1 MRICRLAEKM
11 QATIVEVLKQAERLG
26 IEADTPLSHV
36 SSADEKRLKEVFAK
50 RSAADIER
58 ENAARQ
64 AKLGEKRKRAA
75 DRGSDALKS
84 ERAVLEGNRK
94 RAAEMDAVKKGKPA
108 GKPEEPAPAP
118 EPAAPAPEQPKPAPE
133 PPAPVAEQ
141 PAVTPEPPA
150 TAAAEQPKPPAAV
163 ETPKAAAPVKPAEAK
178 PVAPARPAAPAAATP
193 AKPAPGAP
201 GPAKPAEA
209 KQDQRAAP
217 PAPQKPAPAPAP
229 APSAPPQKGPPP
241 SNPQRPPAQQQSKPP
256 FQQKPPK
263 PKPARYVVEEEHED
277 TVAAPFIG
285 RFAKTDPRDQSKPT
299 RPMGPNK
306 PGGRPPFQRPPQQR
320 GGPPF
325 QQQQQRGGPPQGGWQ
340 QQRGGSQRPPP
351 PPPVQEATVAP
362 DHVITLRG
370 AVTVKDLAEQLG
382 LRPNRLIADLMQL
395 NILASINQR
404 VEIDVAQK
412 IAEKYGYK
420 IEIERAKRDAER
432 KPILRSEDADDAI
445 PEDKSEDLQPRP
457 PVVTFLGHVDHG
469 KTSLMD
475 RIRNTRVASG
485 EAGGITQHIGA
496 YTVEISGRKITF
508 LDTPGHAAFSA
519 MRARGASLTDIAVII
534 IAADDGIMPQT
545 REVIRQAQQ
554 AGVQIM
560 VAINKCDL
568 PTAKPDRVRQMLQG
582 EGLTP
587 EEWGGD
593 LICAEVSAI
602 TGKGVDHLLEMI
614 LLQADVLELTANPLR
629 RADGYV
635 IEAQLEQGL
644 GPTATLLVMGGTL
657 NVGDIVLCGEH
668 FGRIRGLID
677 DRGIRVKSAGPATAV
692 KCMGLSGVPEAGA
705 EFRVMLNDKRARDLA
720 ERAGEERKQ
729 IELSSSKATSLDAL
743 MSQMKSNQRRE
754 LAVIVKAD
762 TQGSAEAI
770 VEALKSIKS
779 EKVVLNIISSG
790 IGNVSATDV
799 NKAMAG
805 KALLLGFSIACETGV
820 QQLAR
825 HVGVRVN
832 TFRIIYE
839 LIDFIKQRMLDLLSP
854 EYKEVIRGHA
864 EIRAAFD
871 IGKMG
876 RVAGCQ
882 LLDGVLKS
890 DGRYRVFRKKEKV
903 WDGKLASL
911 KHFQNEVSEV
921 TGSQECGIFFNGYEE
936 FQVGD
941 IVECY
946 ALEELPRTL

>member
-1 MRICRLAEKM
+1 MQTSIIEVMRLAKG
-11 QATIVEVLKQAERLG
+11 LG
-26 IEADTPLSHV
+26 IDADSPLYHV
-36 SSADEKRLKEVFAK
+36 SSIDEKRVKEAYSK
-50 RSAADIER
+50 RPAAEVER
-58 ENAARQ
+58 EKAARL
-64 AKLGEKRKRAA
+64 AKLREKDERIAARDLTVRKAEQATLEATLSRT
-75 DRGSDALKS
+75 RELDA
-84 ERAVLEGNRK
+84 R
-94 RAAEMDAVKKGKPA
+94 KKGTFVDPSA
-108 GKPEEPAPAP
+108 VVEPPPVEPPPP
-118 EPAAPAPEQPKPAPE
+118 EPVV
-133 PPAPVAEQ
+133 APVAPSSPPP
-141 PAVTPEPPA
+141 PAVE
-150 TAAAEQPKPPAAV
+150 KPV
-163 ETPKAAAPVKPAEAK
+163 EAKPAEA
-178 PVAPARPAAPAAATP
+178 AAAP
-193 AKPAPGAP
+193 AKPAPTVAAA
-201 GPAKPAEA
+201 PAKPVPAT
-209 KQDQRAAP
+209 P
-217 PAPQKPAPAPAP
+217 P
-229 APSAPPQKGPPP
+229 
-241 SNPQRPPAQQQSKPP
+241 PPAQAPAAPKLASPPPPAKPP
-256 FQQKPPK
+256 AAAPAQAQPKPPLK
-263 PKPARYVVEEEHED
+263 PKPARYATAEEDIEPED
-277 TVAAPFIG
+277 ALAAPFIG
-285 RFAKTDPRDQSKPT
+285 KFGKSDSRDAPKGT
-299 RPMGPNK
+299 RPMGSGPNNR
-306 PGGRPPFQRPPQQR
+306 PGGRGPQRPPFNNQQR
-320 GGPPF
+320 PPF
-325 QQQQQRGGPPQGGWQ
+325 NQQRPPFNNQQRPPFNQQQRGGP
-340 QQRGGSQRPPP
+340 QRPPYP
-351 PPPVQEATVAP
+351 PPSAPAPAQDTSVAP
-362 DHVITLRG
+362 DRVIMLRG
-370 AVTVKDLAEQLG
+370 AVVVKDLAEQLG

-404 VEIDVAQK
+404 VEIDIAQK
-412 IAEKYGYK
+412 IADKYGYK
-420 IEIERAKRDAER
+420 IEIERQKRSTER
-432 KPILRSEDADDAI
+432 KPVLRSEDADDAI
-445 PEDKSEDLQPRP
+445 PDDKPEDLQPRP
-457 PVVTFLGHVDHG
+457 PIVTFLGHVDHG

-568 PTAKPDRVRQMLQG
+568 PTARPDKVRQMLQG

-593 LICAEVSAI
+593 LICAEVSAH
-602 TGKGVDHLLEMI
+602 TGAGVDHLLEMI
-614 LLQADVLELTANPLR
+614 LLQADVMELTANPLR

-657 NVGDIVLCGEH
+657 NVGDIVLCGEY

-677 DRGIRVKSAGPATAV
+677 DRGHRVKSGNPATAV

-705 EFRVMLNDKRARDLA
+705 EFRVMLNDKRARELA

-729 IELSSSKATSLDAL
+729 VELSSSSKVASLDAL
-743 MSQMKSNQRRE
+743 MSQMKDNQRRE

-770 VEALKSIKS
+770 VEALKNIKS
-779 EKVVLNIISSG
+779 EKVSLNIISSG

-799 NKAMAG
+799 NKAAAG
-805 KALLLGFSIACETGV
+805 KALLIGFSIACETGV

-839 LIDFIKQRMLDLLSP
+839 LLDFVKQRMIDLLAP

-882 LLDGVLKS
+882 LLDGLLRAN
-890 DGRYRVFRKKEKV
+890 GRYRVFRKKEKV
-903 WDGKLASL
+903 WDGKLSSL
-911 KHFQNEVSEV
+911 RHFQNEVSEV
-921 TGSQECGIFFNGYEE
+921 TGSQECGIFFNGFEE

>member
-1 MRICRLAEKM
+1 MAAPFIERLAKPD
-11 QATIVEVLKQAERLG
+11 AR
-26 IEADTPLSHV
+26 DTPKGV
-36 SSADEKRLKEVFAK
+36 RPMGPKDR
-50 RSAADIER
+50 RGPPPR
-58 ENAARQ
+58 NNAPLQ
-64 AKLGEKRKRAA
+64 PP
-75 DRGSDALKS
+75 RGPQ
-84 ERAVLEGNRK
+84 R
-94 RAAEMDAVKKGKPA
+94 
-108 GKPEEPAPAP
+108 
-118 EPAAPAPEQPKPAPE
+118 
-133 PPAPVAEQ
+133 PV
-141 PAVTPEPPA
+141 T
-150 TAAAEQPKPPAAV
+150 
-163 ETPKAAAPVKPAEAK
+163 
-178 PVAPARPAAPAAATP
+178 
-193 AKPAPGAP
+193 
-201 GPAKPAEA
+201 
-209 KQDQRAAP
+209 
-217 PAPQKPAPAPAP
+217 PAPAPA
-229 APSAPPQKGPPP
+229 S
-241 SNPQRPPAQQQSKPP
+241 STS
-256 FQQKPPK
+256 
-263 PKPARYVVEEEHED
+263 
-277 TVAAPFIG
+277 
-285 RFAKTDPRDQSKPT
+285 
-299 RPMGPNK
+299 
-306 PGGRPPFQRPPQQR
+306 
-320 GGPPF
+320 
-325 QQQQQRGGPPQGGWQ
+325 
-340 QQRGGSQRPPP
+340 
-351 PPPVQEATVAP
+351 VAP
-362 DHVITLRG
+362 DRIILLRG
-370 AVTVKDLAEQLG
+370 APAVKELAEQLG

-404 VEIDVAQK
+404 VEIDIAQK
-412 IAEKYGYK
+412 IADKYGYK
-420 IEIERAKRDAER
+420 IEIERQKRSTER
-432 KPILRSEDADDAI
+432 KPVLRSEDADDAI
-445 PEDKSEDLQPRP
+445 PEDQPEDLQPRP
-457 PVVTFLGHVDHG
+457 PIVTFLGHVDHG

-496 YTVEISGRKITF
+496 YTVDISGRRITF

-568 PTAKPDRVRQMLQG
+568 PNAKPDKVRQMLQG

-593 LICAEVSAI
+593 LICAEVSAH
-602 TGKGVDHLLEMI
+602 TGAGVEHLLEMI
-614 LLQADVLELTANPLR
+614 LLQADMLELTANPSR

-644 GPTATLLVMGGTL
+644 GPTATLLVMGGALT
-657 NVGDIVLCGEH
+657 VGDIVLCGEY

-677 DRGIRVKSAGPATAV
+677 DRGRRVKSAGPSTAV

-705 EFRVMLNDKRARDLA
+705 EFRVMLNEKRSRELA

-729 IELSSSKATSLDAL
+729 IELSGSSKATSLDAL
-743 MSQMKSNQRRE
+743 MTQMKDNQRRE

-770 VEALKSIKS
+770 VEALKDIKS
-779 EKVVLNIISSG
+779 EKVTLNIITSG

-799 NKAMAG
+799 NKAAAG

-825 HVGVRVN
+825 HVGVRAN

-839 LIDFIKQRMLDLLSP
+839 LLDFVKQRMLDLLSP

-864 EIRAAFD
+864 EIRAVFD

-890 DGRYRVFRKKEKV
+890 DARYRLFRKKDKV
-903 WDGKLASL
+903 WDGKLSSL
-911 KHFQNEVSEV
+911 KHFQKEVPEI
-921 TGSQECGIFFNGYEE
+921 TGSQECGIFFNGFEA

>member
-1 MRICRLAEKM
+1 MRVYEFAKKA
-11 QATIVEVLKQAERLG
+11 QTSSVEVLKQAQRLG
-26 IEADTPLSHV
+26 IEADSPLTRLV
-36 SSADEKRLKEVFAK
+36 SADEKRLRELFAQ
-50 RSAADIER
+50 RSATDIEQER
-58 ENAARQ
+58 TVRTARL
-64 AKLGEKRKRAA
+64 AEKRKIIEA
-75 DRGSDALKS
+75 RGTDASKA
-84 ERAVLEGNRK
+84 ERDTLEGGRQ
-94 RAAEMDAVKKGKPA
+94 RAIETDARKKGTFVEPPPPVVAAPEPVPEAAPA
-108 GKPEEPAPAP
+108 PELVPAPAP
-118 EPAAPAPEQPKPAPE
+118 VAEASKPAEPPPAPQDVKPAAPKAEPPPKPAAPAPAAAPAPTAVAAPPPAKPKQAPPPQAPKPS
-133 PPAPVAEQ
+133 PAPA
-141 PAVTPEPPA
+141 
-150 TAAAEQPKPPAAV
+150 QPKPPPK
-163 ETPKAAAPVKPAEAK
+163 PKAARYAAEDDLE
-178 PVAPARPAAPAAATP
+178 P
-193 AKPAPGAP
+193 
-201 GPAKPAEA
+201 
-209 KQDQRAAP
+209 
-217 PAPQKPAPAPAP
+217 
-229 APSAPPQKGPPP
+229 
-241 SNPQRPPAQQQSKPP
+241 
-256 FQQKPPK
+256 
-263 PKPARYVVEEEHED
+263 ED
-277 TVAAPFIG
+277 ERAAPFIG
-285 RFAKTDPRDQSKPT
+285 KFGKDESRDTPKGIS
-299 RPMGPNK
+299 PMGPK
-306 PGGRPPFQRPPQQR
+306 DKGRGPRPQPQRGGPPSQQQRPPFPSQR
-320 GGPPF
+320 PPF
-325 QQQQQRGGPPQGGWQ
+325 QQQQRGSGAFQQRGGP
-340 QQRGGSQRPPP
+340 QRPPLP
-351 PPPVQEATVAP
+351 PPPAPDTSVAP
-362 DHVITLRG
+362 DRVITLRG
-370 AVTVKDLAEQLG
+370 AVVVKDLAESLG

-404 VEIDVAQK
+404 VEVDIAQK
-412 IAEKYGYK
+412 IADKYGYK
-420 IEIERAKRDAER
+420 IEIERQKRSTER
-432 KPILRSEDADDAI
+432 KPVLRSEDADDAI
-445 PEDKSEDLQPRP
+445 PDDRPEDLQPRP
-457 PVVTFLGHVDHG
+457 PIVTFLGHVDHG

-496 YTVEISGRKITF
+496 YTVDISGRRITF

-519 MRARGASLTDIAVII
+519 MRARGANLTDIAVII
-534 IAADDGIMPQT
+534 VAADDGIMPQT

-593 LICAEVSAI
+593 LICAEVSAM
-602 TGKGVDHLLEMI
+602 TGAGVDHLLEMI
-614 LLQADVLELTANPLR
+614 LLQADMMELTANPLR
-629 RADGYV
+629 RANGSV

-644 GPTATLLVMGGTL
+644 GPTGTLLVTGGTL
-657 NVGDIVLCGEH
+657 SVGDIVLCGEYV
-668 FGRIRGLID
+668 GKIRGLID
-677 DRGIRVKSAGPATAV
+677 DRGRRVKSATPSTAV

-705 EFRVMLNDKRARDLA
+705 EFRVMLNEKRARELA

-729 IELSSSKATSLDAL
+729 IELSSSAKVTSLDAL
-743 MSQMKSNQRRE
+743 MSQMKDNLRRE

-770 VEALKSIKS
+770 VEALKDIKS
-779 EKVVLNIISSG
+779 EKVSLNIISSG

-799 NKAMAG
+799 NKASAG

-839 LIDFIKQRMLDLLSP
+839 LLDFVKQRMLDLLPP

-882 LLDGVLKS
+882 LLDGALKS
-890 DGRYRVFRKKEKV
+890 DARYRVFRKKDKV

-911 KHFQNEVSEV
+911 RHFQNEVSEV
-921 TGSQECGIFFNGYEE
+921 TGSQECGIFFNGFEA